1 MPDSLCSAAVPV
13 HGPTIVL
20 HGGAWDIPDE
30 VLADHREGMQ
40 KAMNVGRTAIR
51 DGQSALNVATQV
63 VAALESHGAFDAG
76 PGAMLNQDGRAQL
89 DAGVMDGATLDF
101 GSVMAV
107 ERCASPVRVA
117 RRLLDAGNGSVRM
130 LTGAGAERFAEA
142 EGFDLIDNRE
152 LVCDREQR
160 RFDALQSKAQSVHPS
175 ESFLPGAPPSNVG
188 EAGSGHASGHDTVGC
203 VVRDMHGQ
211 FAAATSTG
219 GTPFKPPGRVGD
231 SPLPGAGFYANDR
244 GAVSSTGWGEAIAA
258 VVLAHSILRDV
269 EDGHAAEKAARRHL
283 SNMHRRIHNPEGDGA
298 CGGAI
303 IVTGEHAVWAHTT
316 PRMARAVW
324 RDGESVWMDV

>member
-1 MPDSLCSAAVPV
+1 MPDSLRSAAVPV
-13 HGPTIVL
+13 HGPTILL

-30 VLADHREGMQ
+30 VLAEHRRGMQ
-40 KAMNVGRTAIR
+40 EAIEVGIAAVR
-51 DGQSALNVATQV
+51 GGLPALDVATDV

-76 PGAMLNQDGRAQL
+76 QGAMLNQDGRAQL
-89 DAGVMDGATLDF
+89 DAGVMDGATLGY

-130 LTGAGAERFAEA
+130 LTGDGAERFAEA
-142 EGFDLIDNRE
+142 EGFDLIDNLE
-152 LVCDREQR
+152 LVCDRER
-160 RFDALQSKAQSVHPS
+160 ARFDEIHAKARSAHS
-175 ESFLPGAPPSNVG
+175 SRSFLPDASSF
-188 EAGSGHASGHDTVGC
+188 EADAARSAHDTVGC
-203 VVRDMHGQ
+203 VVRDTQGR

-231 SPLPGAGFYANDR
+231 SPLPGAGFYANEL

-269 EDGHAAEKAARRHL
+269 EEGSTAEEAARRELERMHARIQN
-283 SNMHRRIHNPEGDGA
+283 SNGDGA

-303 IVTGEHAVWAHTT
+303 IVTDKHAVWAHTT
-316 PRMARAVW
+316 PRMARAIW
-324 RDGESVWMDV
+324 RDGEPVCVHV